1 MSMKS
6 TEIVTV
12 VGIEI
17 CKRKQIFKH
26 LIEIYPTEQPFY
38 VRKIVF
44 ILKNQDLIEVGY
56 ECESCT
62 DFWRKVNHIYTEQ

>member
-26 LIEIYPTEQPFY
+26 LIEIYPTEQPF
-38 VRKIVF
+38 
-44 ILKNQDLIEVGY
+44 LCQKNCVY
-56 ECESCT
+56 S
-62 DFWRKVNHIYTEQ
+62 